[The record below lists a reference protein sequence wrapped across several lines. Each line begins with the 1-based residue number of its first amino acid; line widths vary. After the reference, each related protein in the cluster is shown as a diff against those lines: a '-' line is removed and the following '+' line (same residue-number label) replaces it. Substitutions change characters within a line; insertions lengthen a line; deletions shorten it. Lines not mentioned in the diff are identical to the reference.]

1 MTRTIK
7 QNAKRKKKNPK
18 GIFFLFFKITQ
29 THRIVKAKS
38 FKSFL

>member
-7 QNAKRKKKNPK
+7 QNAKRKKKTPK
-18 GIFFLFFKITQ
+18 AFSFFFFKITQ

-38 FKSFL
+38 FKSFP